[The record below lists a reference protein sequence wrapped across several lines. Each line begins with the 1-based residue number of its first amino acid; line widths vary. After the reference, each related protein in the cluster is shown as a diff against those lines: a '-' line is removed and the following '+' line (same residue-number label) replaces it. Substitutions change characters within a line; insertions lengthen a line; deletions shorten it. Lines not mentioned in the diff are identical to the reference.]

1 MQAGG
6 PSYAVELGRLDGL
19 RSTASNVNGR
29 LPAPFFN
36 LDQLNQMFAANGLSQ
51 ADMVALSGT
60 FLIVSGRSCKLLL
73 NSSHALHDLNHH
85 QGSLLTNKC
94 MQLALF

>member
-1 MQAGG
+1 MMTQAGG

-19 RSTASNVNGR
+19 RSTASSVPGR

-60 FLIVSGRSCKLLL
+60 FRSHRSFSCKLAKLK
-73 NSSHALHDLNHH
+73 AP
-85 QGSLLTNKC
+85 
-94 MQLALF
+94 